1 MTQKIRAI
9 WTGKW
14 FRFGLV
20 AMCYTLWVIWLGN
33 YWWLFGVPVIFDLY
47 ITKKVKWAFWK
58 KDYKPGEKRNKF
70 LDWVD
75 AIIFALVA
83 AAFLRMYFLEAYM
96 IPTSSMERSLM
107 TGDYLFVSKVAY
119 GPRVP
124 ETPLSL
130 PLVHNTLPVVHTK
143 SYIEGVKW
151 EYRRLA
157 GFGTVQRNEIVVFG
171 FPHGDTV
178 LTKEPQED
186 YYKHVRLSGKE
197 NVERM
202 FGPVIVRPVD
212 KKDNYV
218 KRCAAIAGDTLE
230 IRAGRAW
237 VNGEPQPAL
246 PGIQYTY
253 VIRTNGT
260 SINERTLDKLNISYH
275 ETGFD
280 PMLPGYRHMPL
291 TDYALEQIKKL
302 PNVVEVVQNNDVFPH
317 DFPDSPLMIFPFTG
331 DNQWTRDNFGPLWIP
346 KSGATVA
353 LTVENLPLYR
363 RIISVYEK
371 NTLAVRDGQIYIN
384 EQPADSYT
392 FKMDYFFMM
401 GDNRHNSLD
410 SRYWGFV
417 PESHIVGKPAF
428 IWFSAD
434 RYKKFPMN
442 IRWGRLFSA
451 IK

>member
-1 MTQKIRAI
+1 
-9 WTGKW
+9 
-14 FRFGLV
+14 
-20 AMCYTLWVIWLGN
+20 
-33 YWWLFGVPVIFDLY
+33 
-47 ITKKVKWAFWK
+47 
-58 KDYKPGEKRNKF
+58 
-70 LDWVD
+70 
-75 AIIFALVA
+75 
-83 AAFLRMYFLEAYM
+83 
-96 IPTSSMERSLM
+96 
-107 TGDYLFVSKVAY
+107 
-119 GPRVP
+119 
-124 ETPLSL
+124 
-130 PLVHNTLPVVHTK
+130 
-143 SYIEGVKW
+143 
-151 EYRRLA
+151 
-157 GFGTVQRNEIVVFG
+157 
-171 FPHGDTV
+171 
-178 LTKEPQED
+178 
-186 YYKHVRLSGKE
+186 
-197 NVERM
+197 
-202 FGPVIVRPVD
+202 
-212 KKDNYV
+212 
-218 KRCAAIAGDTLE
+218 
-230 IRAGRAW
+230 
-237 VNGEPQPAL
+237 
-246 PGIQYTY
+246 
-253 VIRTNGT
+253 
-260 SINERTLDKLNISYH
+260 
-275 ETGFD
+275 
-280 PMLPGYRHMPL
+280 MLPGYRHMPL

-371 NTLAVRDGQIYIN
+371 NTLAVQDGQIHIN
-384 EQPADSYT
+384 DQSADSYT